1 LNVYYYNQSAR
12 SLISVDNVD
21 KLRQTGRK
29 GLSATLVAHT
39 DLTIVAVV
47 TVGADWISH
56 ERDGQ
61 EVTTSVAG
69 TKHLLQRYFAIQVEQ
84 QIAHRVDMV
93 YDSCEV

>member
-1 LNVYYYNQSAR
+1 M
-12 SLISVDNVD
+12 D

-29 GLSATLVAHT
+29 RLSATLSAHT
-39 DLTIVAVV
+39 DLTSEAVM

-61 EVTTSVAG
+61 EVTISVAA

-84 QIAHRVDMV
+84 QIARRVDI
-93 YDSCEV
+93 